1 MFTDAKSRH
10 SYNYTIDIFFFLEE
24 KIYLVNHEYTTVTAI
39 LKDVWSLNKMGE
51 KLQTMVSNVL
61 EGYLLSSLNV
71 FLKNRTVR

>member
-39 LKDVWSLNKMGE
+39 LKDA
-51 KLQTMVSNVL
+51 L
-61 EGYLLSSLNV
+61 E
-71 FLKNRTVR
+71 FK